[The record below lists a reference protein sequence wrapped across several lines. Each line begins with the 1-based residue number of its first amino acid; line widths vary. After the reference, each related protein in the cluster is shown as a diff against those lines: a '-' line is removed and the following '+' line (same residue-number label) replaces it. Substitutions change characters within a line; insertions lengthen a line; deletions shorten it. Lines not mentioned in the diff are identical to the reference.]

1 MQRFCQVTRE
11 CPVKFLRREGHLVFA
26 GRRRPRQGRPV
37 DIASATAA
45 SIFFTAVGLVHQ
57 LIKARDERRLSA
69 PSPVRRR
76 QWPRLECYFLGYPS
90 GLACRISFI
99 LWLLSHQRVRQ
110 TAGRP
115 PDCYGRA
122 LWVAA

>member
-90 GLACRISFI
+90 GLAGLVLFCGCFLINEFDK
-99 LWLLSHQRVRQ
+99 
-110 TAGRP
+110 P
-115 PDCYGRA
+115 PDALQIVMEEHYG
-122 LWVAA
+122 